1 MNKCRS
7 VAIPAI
13 STGVNRIPSNMCAL
27 IFFDS
32 LNKYSIENVKASY
45 LNEVRLILYDGEVYR

>member
-1 MNKCRS
+1 M
-7 VAIPAI
+7 PAI
-13 STGVNRIPSNMCAL
+13 SAGVNQIPSNMCAL

-32 LNKYSIENVKASY
+32 LHKYSIENVKASY

>member
-7 VAIPAI
+7 VAMPAI
-13 STGVNRIPSNMCAL
+13 SAGVNQIPSNICAL

-32 LNKYSIENVKASY
+32 LHKYSIENVKASY